1 MIALEQQKIDKQMYW
16 VAAIILILMFGKYV
30 LQAEEYILMKLYE
43 FFIQS
48 IPISI

>member
-16 VAAIILILMFGKYV
+16 VAAIILVLVFGRYAIETV
-30 LQAEEYILMKLYE
+30 QFVLMKLYE

-48 IPISI
+48 RPISI